1 MSHKVTIS
9 ELPILELSH
18 ADLIIKVKRN
28 NGVLGHL
35 LISKG
40 AIEWRPRNKQ
50 ILRKLNWDRFDTVM
64 RENARKKK

>member
-9 ELPILELSH
+9 ELPILELSN

-40 AIEWRPRNKQ
+40 AIEWQPRNKQ
-50 ILRKLNWDRFDTVM
+50 KLQKLNWNKFDIVM
-64 RENARKKK
+64 RENAKKK